1 MACGIRAPP
10 INATMCRSISP
21 TTSPGS
27 TRWAL
32 TLRAAFA
39 HGLPFGPPHST
50 RGEQTFRAPAYKR
63 VDVGLNYHLFKAE
76 LKKGRRP
83 VVGWG
88 KYVRDAWL
96 GIDCFNLL
104 GIRNVNSYYWITD
117 IEGNRMV
124 CLTI

>member
-1 MACGIRAPP
+1 M
-10 INATMCRSISP
+10 
-21 TTSPGS
+21 
-27 TRWAL
+27 
-32 TLRAAFA
+32 RAAFA
-39 HGLPFGPPHST
+39 HGLPFGPPHSS

-76 LKKGRRP
+76 LKNGRRP

-117 IEGNRMV
+117 IEGNRHGV
-124 CLTI
+124 PNYLTGRQLNLRFNVEF